1 MNNDSMHFK
10 KLFEKKIEVRYP
22 TAKISYSLFI
32 CMAESCQ
39 NMDACKRSKKKKRDF
54 FSDHIATIVPTNVY
68 L

>member
-1 MNNDSMHFK
+1 MHFK
-10 KLFEKKIEVRYP
+10 KLFEKNVEVRYP

-32 CMAESCQ
+32 YMAESCQ
-39 NMDACKRSKKKKRDF
+39 NMDACKRSKKMRF